1 MLDSIPPTVPEELLF
16 NAIDSVKIPPAV
28 CCMLRCVCCIAR
40 CMLYCM
46 LYVALHVVCCSARC
60 MLHVTLLFMAP
71 CALQR
76 LSSGIGRGADEP
88 VGVCGAHER
97 LLLQVDDGRSEEF
110 DAVAPCCCMC
120 KPLLYRIASCV
131 LVATVL
137 LQVTRRV
144 PLHPVHGTSRTLQR
158 LLHTVLYPDA
168 SEPNPTCSECTRN
181 GAHPLASSHS
191 ALTLVS

>member
-1 MLDSIPPTVPEELLF
+1 
-16 NAIDSVKIPPAV
+16 
-28 CCMLRCVCCIAR
+28 MLRCVCCIAR
-40 CMLYCM
+40 CMLHCM
-46 LYVALHVVCCSARC
+46 LYVALHVVWCSAC
-60 MLHVTLLFMAP
+60 CILHVTLLFMAP

-144 PLHPVHGTSRTLQR
+144 PSHPVHGTSRTLQR
-158 LLHTVLYPDA
+158 LLHTVLSPDA
-168 SEPNPTCSECTRN
+168 SEPNPTCSESVN
-181 GAHPLASSHS
+181 GTVRIGFIRAPLGVSQLRPAVHATALASVRSDS
-191 ALTLVS
+191 CVDSPLIRR